1 MELNLSPQTL
11 SRLDTQIQSGAF
23 GSDEEA
29 IEYSIG
35 LARLRATLY
44 ASIADPRRFDA
55 KTVRANLQ
63 QDFAERRAARQP

>member
-23 GSDEEA
+23 GSDEA